1 MLKNILVYC
10 FVLLSTFLVGQETI
24 DQTLPFQTDPA
35 KKYSIYVPSSYDE
48 NVPSKMMLGL
58 HPLNTSRWNSTTWRD
73 HLIDFVEE
81 NNLILICPDGG
92 SDGKI
97 DDPIDTAFTTVM
109 IDSMIQWYNIN
120 EDKIFA
126 MGFSWGGRTVYS
138 YGLNHANRFAGYMP
152 IGAAAQAF
160 SGNESWFENAKDQP
174 FYLIHGS
181 NDSPS
186 SRFTRFVNALERND
200 ACVESNLLQGV
211 GHTVDFANRTQ
222 IFTDAFNWLD
232 SQECGVSSVDEK
244 LNSQVKVFPNPAKS
258 GQILNI
264 KTELPIE
271 KIEIFNSNGKLIL
284 IEKNSTQIQLSKTRF
299 TTGFYSIRIFTTSGM
314 IIKKLEL
321 F

>member
-1 MLKNILVYC
+1 MFKNILLYC
-10 FVLLSTFLVGQETI
+10 LVFLSSSLFGQESI
-24 DQTLPFQTDPA
+24 DQTLAFQTDPA
-35 KKYSIYVPSSYDE
+35 KKYSIYVPSNYNEDT
-48 NVPSKMMLGL
+48 PSKMMLGL
-58 HPLNTSRWNSTTWRD
+58 HPLNTSRWNSTSWRD

-81 NNLILICPDGG
+81 NNLLLICPDGG
-92 SDGKI
+92 TDGKI

-109 IDSMIQWYNIN
+109 IDSMLQWYNVN
-120 EDKIFA
+120 EDKIFV

-138 YGLNHANRFAGYMP
+138 YGLNHVNRFAGFMP

-160 SGNESWFENAKDQP
+160 SGNEAWFENAKDQP

-186 SRFTRFVNALERND
+186 SRFTRFINALERND

-211 GHTVDFANRTQ
+211 GHTVDFSNRTQ

-232 SQECGVSSVDEK
+232 SQECGVSSVDE
-244 LNSQVKVFPNPAKS
+244 NSENQIKVFPNPATT

-264 KTELPIE
+264 ETQLPIE

-284 IEKNSTQIQLSKTRF
+284 KDGTANQVQLSKDQF
-299 TTGFYSIRIFTTSGM
+299 TTGFYSIRIYTEEGV